1 MKYIL
6 QFYTGSGNTAA
17 FRAEEIIR
25 KVEALTSGMAVSGV
39 IIGQLRAAGRV
50 PCRIYPGIE
59 VNYDERLV
67 RTDPAYIRESLA
79 AAGELGLE
87 GAVLSWNVLQ
97 APEANLEAA
106 ASVPG

>member
-17 FRAEEIIR
+17 FR
-25 KVEALTSGMAVSGV
+25 
-39 IIGQLRAAGRV
+39 
-50 PCRIYPGIE
+50 
-59 VNYDERLV
+59 
-67 RTDPAYIRESLA
+67 
-79 AAGELGLE
+79 
-87 GAVLSWNVLQ
+87 AVLSWNVLQ